1 MSSRG
6 DRLLDFKRRTL
17 AEQAAGALR
26 DSIRLGVWGELLPS
40 ETELARR
47 LSISRPT
54 LRAALAQLA
63 KDGLITTR
71 KGARSRICRGRGRKL
86 REVPPSVCVINLTRN
101 PGVSSQPLLMEMRA
115 QFATQAIG
123 WEEVTDW
130 SLAGNAPGKRLA
142 TLVHGRRRV
151 CWLLVGCTAAVQR
164 WFQAA
169 HLPTLVVG
177 TCHESVELPSV
188 DIAYK
193 AIGWHAAGVLSRYRH
208 TRVALVT
215 TQPVLAGDME
225 CINGLCSYRP
235 PGGPPLSVSVITAGA
250 DTSALRSSLDR
261 VLLAPKRP
269 TAIMSIHVAPMLTVL
284 THLLRRGCRVPEDVS
299 LLCRVTDIVVDAG
312 LPELTRYRNPAI
324 KLAHQVVRIV
334 NGLLAGNQ
342 LSAEPCRIMPAFVPG
357 ATVAAP
363 SPGISS
369 SDSLR
374 TRLEAG
380 SSPSRVLPLP

>member
-1 MSSRG
+1 MTTRG
-6 DRLLDFKRRTL
+6 DRLLEFKRRTL

-26 DSIRLGVWGELLPS
+26 ESIRLGVWGDLLPG
-40 ETELARR
+40 EMELARR

-54 LRAALAQLA
+54 LRAALAHLA

-71 KGARSRICRGRGRKL
+71 KGARSRICRGPRRNLK
-86 REVPPSVCVINLTRN
+86 EVPPSVCVINLTRN

-115 QFATQAIG
+115 QLATQAIG
-123 WEEVTDW
+123 WEEVTDR

-169 HLPTLVVG
+169 RLPTLVVG
-177 TCHESVELPSV
+177 TCHEKVELPSV

-193 AIGWHAAGVLSRYRH
+193 AIGWHAAGVLCRHRH

-225 CINGLCSYRP
+225 CINGLRSYRP
-235 PGGPPLSVSVITAGA
+235 PGGQPLAVTVITAA
-250 DTSALRSSLDR
+250 AETSVLRSNLDR
-261 VLLAPKRP
+261 VFAGPDRP
-269 TAIMSIHVAPMLTVL
+269 TAIMSTHVAPLLTAL
-284 THLLRRGCRVPEDVS
+284 AHLLRQGYRVPEDVS
-299 LLCRVTDIVVDAG
+299 LLCRVTEVIVDAG
-312 LPELTRYRNPAI
+312 LPELTRYRNPVI
-324 KLAHQVVRIV
+324 KLAHQAVRMV

-342 LSAEPCRIMPAFVPG
+342 ISAVPCRIMPAFEPG
-357 ATVAAP
+357 ATVACP
-363 SPGISS
+363 
-369 SDSLR
+369 
-374 TRLEAG
+374 E
-380 SSPSRVLPLP
+380 